1 MDRQPRQ
8 RGKPMTL
15 HAPTLADLAAD
26 LKVALSF
33 STRLPLAHGST
44 VAGTDIARAV
54 WALPIAGAGVGLFGA
69 LAYWLAAGVGLP
81 PLPAAALS
89 VAATMFATG
98 CLHEDGLADV
108 ADGFGGGTTRE
119 RKLEIMRDS
128 RIGTYGVCALALSL
142 LLRAGAL
149 ASLAQ
154 PARVTF
160 ALLAAHIGARAIVPA
175 FMWFVPPARR
185 EGLSA
190 DAGRPA
196 TAGVIVAAVLGA
208 VSVGVGLGPAP
219 GLIALVLVLIA
230 AAVMARLSLRQIDG
244 QTGDVLGALEQ
255 VAEILILLVA
265 ARI

>member
-1 MDRQPRQ
+1 
-8 RGKPMTL
+8 MTSQF
-15 HAPTLADLAAD
+15 PSVADLATD
-26 LKVALSF
+26 LKVALGF
-33 STRLPLAHGST
+33 STRLLLTQGSA
-44 VAGTDIARAV
+44 VAGPDLARAV
-54 WALPIAGAGVGLFGA
+54 WALPIAGACVGLFGA
-69 LAYWLAAGVGLP
+69 LAYWLVARAGLP

-89 VAATMFATG
+89 IAATMLATG

-149 ASLAQ
+149 ASLVQ
-154 PARVTF
+154 PSRVAF
-160 ALLAAHIGARAIVPA
+160 ALIAAHAGARAIVPA

-196 TAGVIVAAVLGA
+196 AASVIVGALLGA

-219 GLIALVLVLIA
+219 GLIALVLVLVA
-230 AAVMARLSLRQIDG
+230 AAIMARLSMRQIDG

-255 VAEILILLVA
+255 IAEILILLVA

>member
-1 MDRQPRQ
+1 
-8 RGKPMTL
+8 MTSQF
-15 HAPTLADLAAD
+15 PNVADLVTD

-33 STRLPLAHGST
+33 STRLPLTQGST
-44 VAGTDIARAV
+44 VAGSDLARAV
-54 WALPIAGAGVGLFGA
+54 WALPIAGACVGLFGA
-69 LAYWLAAGVGLP
+69 LAYWLVARAGLP

-89 VAATMFATG
+89 IAATMLATG

-128 RIGTYGVCALALSL
+128 RIGTYGVCALSLSL

-149 ASLAQ
+149 ASLVQ

-160 ALLAAHIGARAIVPA
+160 ALIAAHVGARAIVPA
-175 FMWFVPPARR
+175 LMWFVPPARR

-196 TAGVIVAAVLGA
+196 AASVIVGALLGA
-208 VSVGVGLGPAP
+208 ISVGVGLGPAP
-219 GLIALVLVLIA
+219 GLIALVLVLVA
-230 AAVMARLSLRQIDG
+230 AAIMARLSMRQIDG

-255 VAEILILLVA
+255 IAEILILLVA

>member
-1 MDRQPRQ
+1 MASQFPNV
-8 RGKPMTL
+8 
-15 HAPTLADLAAD
+15 ADLATD

-33 STRLPLAHGST
+33 STRLPLAHSSG
-44 VAGTDIARAV
+44 VAGSDLGRAI
-54 WALPIAGAGVGLFGA
+54 WALPIAGACVGLFGA
-69 LAYWLAAGVGLP
+69 LIYWLAARVGLP
-81 PLPAAALS
+81 PLPAAALC

-128 RIGTYGVCALALSL
+128 HIGTYGVCALALSL
-142 LLRAGAL
+142 LLRASAL

-154 PARVTF
+154 PERVTL

-185 EGLSA
+185 DGLSA
-190 DAGRPA
+190 DAGRP
-196 TAGVIVAAVLGA
+196 TAASVIVAALLGA
-208 VSVGVGLGPAP
+208 VAVGVGLGPLP
-219 GLIALVLVLIA
+219 GLIALVLVLLA
-230 AAVMARLSLRQIDG
+230 AAITARLSMQQIDG

-265 ARI
+265 ARL